1 MLVKDLVSALVNWLE
16 QQLSESGCKGYVIGL
31 SGGIDSAVVAVLCKK
46 ACPDGALG
54 VIMPCFN
61 DERDA
66 QDAETVARLFE
77 IPCLTVCL
85 DETYRLF
92 AETLSGKPFGELDH
106 KQISLTNL
114 KPRLRMTTLYFF
126 ANKYRSLVAGTSN
139 RSELTV
145 GYFTKYGDG
154 GADVLPIGNLLKFQV
169 REVAAY
175 LGIPREIID
184 RRPSAGLWK
193 GQNDEEELGFT
204 YEELDAYL
212 LTGEVSPG
220 IREKIERLSVR
231 NRHKLRMPPIP
242 GFAMRG

>member
-1 MLVKDLVSALVNWLE
+1 MRVQDLVPALVNWLE
-16 QQLSESGCKGYVIGL
+16 QQLAESGCKGYVIGL

-46 ACPDGALG
+46 ACPGGTLG

-61 DERDA
+61 EERDA
-66 QDAETVARLFE
+66 RDAETVARLFQ
-77 IPCLTVCL
+77 IPCVTVCL
-85 DETYRLF
+85 DETYRLL
-92 AETLSGKPFGELDH
+92 AETLSGKPLGKLDH
-106 KQISLTNL
+106 KEISLANL

-126 ANKYRSLVAGTSN
+126 ANKYQALVAGTSN

-175 LGIPREIID
+175 LGIPQDIID

-204 YEELDAYL
+204 YEELDSYL
-212 LTGEVSPG
+212 LTREVPPD
-220 IREKIERLSVR
+220 IQEKIECLSTR

-242 GFAMRG
+242 RF